1 MEEQLVVFRLG
12 KEFYGISIAQVREII
27 TEQNATK
34 LPRTPEFMTGIINI
48 RGKIVPVVE
57 LAARLGLNIEKAD
70 DRRIMIVET
79 GGQEIGVIVDEVA
92 EVLHLPESAI
102 EEPLEISSD
111 KREHIRGIGK
121 ENNRLLILLEVGKL
135 FSPEELKEFKDAV

>member
-34 LPRTPEFMTGIINI
+34 LPRTPEFMIGIINI

-57 LAARLGLNIEKAD
+57 LAARLGLRIDKTA

-79 GGQEIGVIVDEVA
+79 SRQEIGIIVDEVA
-92 EVLHLPESAI
+92 EVLHLPDTAI
-102 EEPLEISSD
+102 ESPPEVNAE
-111 KREHIRGIGK
+111 KRDHIRGIGK
-121 ENNRLLILLEVGKL
+121 DKDRLLVLLDVSKL
-135 FSPEELKEFKDAV
+135 FSTEELKEFNDAV